1 MFLQKT
7 IYGLELIAVGYQVGE
22 DEQLVE
28 EIEDS
33 KRLNQL
39 RLF

>member
-28 EIEDS
+28 ELEQDNP
-33 KRLNQL
+33 NQG

>member
-22 DEQLVE
+22 DEQPVE
-28 EIEDS
+28 ELEQDNP
-33 KRLNQL
+33 NQG